1 MEEDEKLETSID
13 VPFGVRAKAILAEL
27 AREKGMTMAS
37 LLRWLGMVY
46 IRDNIKV
53 KEDEK

>member
-13 VPFGVRAKAILAEL
+13 VPFGIQAKAILAEL

-46 IRDNIKV
+46 IREHMKA
-53 KEDEK
+53 KEEAK